1 MLVPDAAA
9 TEALFSIGD
18 RMTSRTNSSGDENDK
33 LSVRDQRLAE
43 VLDRLI
49 NDSQSGSSAE
59 SLDQAVHDNPD
70 LESDIRELYATAMI
84 AADVALLQSDELSH
98 IIAGEP
104 SGNESAPGS
113 PSPVG
118 SRIGEYELREEIG
131 RGGMGVVYRAY
142 QQSLD
147 RTVALKMIPN
157 AAFAAS
163 QDLARLRAEALA
175 AARLSHPNIVPVYEV
190 GEHDGQPWFSMQ
202 FIQGTTLSARLTDGP
217 MTAEDAVRL
226 LLPVVRAIDSAHQA
240 GVLHRDLK
248 PSNILITNAGA
259 PFVTDFGLAKRV
271 PAPDDSLVIAG
282 GSDEANLTQS
292 GAILG
297 TPSWMSPEQAAGQTD
312 AIDVTSDVYS
322 LGAILF
328 AMLTGRP
335 PFQAAS
341 PFDTLLM
348 VMEQDPP
355 AIRVLNSKVDIDL
368 EMVVLKCL
376 QKPRDLRYSSAH
388 ELAQDLTAW
397 LNREPVSVRRS
408 TIMNVI
414 SRLFRESHHVT
425 ILRNWGLLWMLHSMV
440 LLTLCLLTNACQF
453 AGITSRLPYV
463 GLWVI
468 GLGLWAAIFWN
479 LRSRS
484 GPITSVERQ
493 IAHVWGGSMIA
504 SSMLFAVESVM
515 NEPVLTFSPVLGCI
529 AGIVFLAKAGMLSGR
544 FYIHAMTL
552 FATSIVMAAMQRQ
565 GTPNFSISLF
575 GIVSAL
581 AFFLPGLKY
590 YRQQQQS

>member
-1 MLVPDAAA
+1 
-9 TEALFSIGD
+9 
-18 RMTSRTNSSGDENDK
+18 MTARSEISGDERDE
-33 LSVRDQRLAE
+33 LSVRDERLAE
-43 VLDRLI
+43 VLDRLL

-59 SLDQAVHDNPD
+59 LLDKAVRENPD
-70 LESDIRELYATAMI
+70 LESDIRGLYATAMI
-84 AADVALLQSDELSH
+84 AADVALLQSDEVSR
-98 IIAGEP
+98 IIAGETLDDGLALA
-104 SGNESAPGS
+104 ST
-113 PSPVG
+113 SPVG
-118 SRIGEYELREEIG
+118 SMIGEYELLEEVG

-202 FIQGTTLSARLTDGP
+202 FVEGTTLSMRLADGP

-226 LLPVVRAIDSAHQA
+226 LLPVVRAIDSAHGA

-248 PSNILITNAGA
+248 PSNILITKAGE

-271 PAPDDSLVIAG
+271 PAPDDSLVMAG

-348 VMEQDPP
+348 VMEQ
-355 AIRVLNSKVDIDL
+355 
-368 EMVVLKCL
+368 
-376 QKPRDLRYSSAH
+376 
-388 ELAQDLTAW
+388 
-397 LNREPVSVRRS
+397 
-408 TIMNVI
+408 
-414 SRLFRESHHVT
+414 
-425 ILRNWGLLWMLHSMV
+425 
-440 LLTLCLLTNACQF
+440 
-453 AGITSRLPYV
+453 
-463 GLWVI
+463 
-468 GLGLWAAIFWN
+468 
-479 LRSRS
+479 
-484 GPITSVERQ
+484 
-493 IAHVWGGSMIA
+493 
-504 SSMLFAVESVM
+504 
-515 NEPVLTFSPVLGCI
+515 
-529 AGIVFLAKAGMLSGR
+529 
-544 FYIHAMTL
+544 
-552 FATSIVMAAMQRQ
+552 
-565 GTPNFSISLF
+565 
-575 GIVSAL
+575 
-581 AFFLPGLKY
+581 
-590 YRQQQQS
+590 